1 MRLTMFSLGAP
12 VKWLVCSKNIIKS
25 STFEILSDVSSGA
38 KSRAKYC
45 TSQIWQCAVIGLTA
59 TFNRRWGPPK
69 KVANYWMG
77 SPFNGWLTSE
87 WSLSG
92 DQAQHC
98 RKKEKEIGVGVKKKR
113 ASEASVVSGETIFF
127 LFDPVFPL
135 FLPRSCIFNRVSR
148 MGRIF
153 WGFKGQISQESS
165 LLQWDHNSLK
175 NHTSVTL
182 TCDPAVLL
190 PFFFGKKKESLI
202 AGYSN
207 PH

>member
-1 MRLTMFSLGAP
+1 MFL
-12 VKWLVCSKNIIKS
+12 L
-25 STFEILSDVSSGA
+25 EL
-38 KSRAKYC
+38 SRARNIALPRSGSVLWSVLPLLSTDGEDPLRKWP
-45 TSQIWQCAVIGLTA
+45 TIG
-59 TFNRRWGPPK
+59 WGRLLM
-69 KVANYWMG
+69 A
-77 SPFNGWLTSE
+77 GWLLNGVYPGTR
-87 WSLSG
+87 LSIAG
-92 DQAQHC
+92 KR
-98 RKKEKEIGVGVKKKR
+98 RKKSAWALKKKR

-135 FLPRSCIFNRVSR
+135 FLPRSCIFNRVSK